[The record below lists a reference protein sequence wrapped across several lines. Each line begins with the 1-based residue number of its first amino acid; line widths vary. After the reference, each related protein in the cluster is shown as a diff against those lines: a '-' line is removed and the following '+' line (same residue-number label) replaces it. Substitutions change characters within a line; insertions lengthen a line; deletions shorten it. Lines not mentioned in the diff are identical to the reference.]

1 MAEWIDR
8 ISRAT
13 GRVAAWLTLALVLVT
28 VTVVVMRY
36 AFDAGYIWMQEL
48 VVWLHAVVFMLGA
61 AYTLLHDEHVRVDV
75 FYREM
80 TPRRRA
86 LVDLA
91 GTLLL
96 LLPLAA
102 FIFIYSWE
110 YVAGSWQIREGSRQA
125 RGLPFPAMSLMKSLL
140 LAMPVLIA
148 LQGIAIAL
156 RAVAVLRGGAAE
168 TATHDDRQGL

>member
-8 ISRAT
+8 VSRTT
-13 GRVAAWLTLALVLVT
+13 GRIAAWLTLALVLVT

-80 TPRRRA
+80 TPQRRA

-96 LLPLAA
+96 LLPLTA
-102 FIFIYSWE
+102 FIFVYSWD
-110 YVAGSWQIREGSRQA
+110 YVIGSWQIREGSRQA
-125 RGLPFPAMSLMKSLL
+125 RGLPFPATSLMKTLL
-140 LAMPVLIA
+140 LLMPALVA
-148 LQGIAIAL
+148 LQGLATIL
-156 RAVAVLRGGAAE
+156 RALAVLRGGE
-168 TATHDDRQGL
+168 GTTVTHDDRQGL